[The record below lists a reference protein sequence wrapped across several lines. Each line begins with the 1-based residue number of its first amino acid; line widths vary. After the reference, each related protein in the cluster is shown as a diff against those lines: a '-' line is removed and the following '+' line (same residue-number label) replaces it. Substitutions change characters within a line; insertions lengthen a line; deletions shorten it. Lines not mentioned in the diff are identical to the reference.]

1 MMQNR
6 ITVRAMQE
14 DDLPTVLAI
23 QSCCYDATKLESYQ
37 SFSVKRKAAPTTCFM
52 ALVAGRRAGYLVA
65 VPSVAGS
72 PPPLNSPDFALPSHA
87 DALYLHDLAVA
98 PAARGTG
105 VAVALIEAYFQAAK
119 LAKVQRACLMA
130 VNGSGAFW
138 QRYGFEPMAHL
149 GSHAES
155 MATYGD
161 GAQYMGMLVS
171 AGEPRR

>member
-1 MMQNR
+1 MQNR

-23 QSCCYDATKLESYQ
+23 QSCCYDSTKLESYQ

-52 ALVAGRRAGYLVA
+52 ALVAGRPAGYLVA
-65 VPSVAGS
+65 VPSVTGS

-98 PAARGTG
+98 PVARGTG
-105 VAVALIEAYFQAAK
+105 VAVALIGAYFQAAEQS
-119 LAKVQRACLMA
+119 KVQMACLTA

-138 QRYGFEPMAHL
+138 ERYGFQSMAHV
-149 GSHAES
+149 GSHSSAS
-155 MATYGD
+155 IATYGE
-161 GAQYMGMLVS
+161 GAQYMG
-171 AGEPRR
+171 RRVGN